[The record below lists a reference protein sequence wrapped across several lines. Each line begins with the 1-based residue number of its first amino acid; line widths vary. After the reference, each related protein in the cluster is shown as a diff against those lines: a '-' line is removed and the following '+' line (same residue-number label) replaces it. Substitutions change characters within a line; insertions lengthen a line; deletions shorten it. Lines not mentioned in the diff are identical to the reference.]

1 MGKLPGKL
9 LFFTIVYIAGFVT
22 AVYFLAPE
30 SASAT
35 DHAQVGKVTSWL
47 QQLKAENADT
57 DSKEWVTKIR
67 TGIDTSIDFAEE
79 NANRLADLIRSK
91 MAQGKTDS
99 SSQTAVE

>member
-1 MGKLPGKL
+1 MFKLPGKL

-30 SASAT
+30 SASAAE
-35 DHAQVGKVTSWL
+35 HVQSGKITSWL
-47 QQLKAENADT
+47 QQIKAENADT

-67 TGIDTSIDFAEE
+67 AGLDTSIDFAEE
-79 NANRLADLIRSK
+79 NANRVADLIRSK
-91 MAQGKTDS
+91 MAQGKKDS